1 MKESLFKIC
10 ESIVKIVV
18 IYILLVT
25 AIVTT
30 AIGVRFPEL
39 GVGILVI
46 AVIILII
53 SDTVKG
59 GVDHDSGRN
68 ET

>member
-10 ESIVKIVV
+10 EVIVKIVV
-18 IYILLVT
+18 IYILLIS
-25 AIVTT
+25 AIATT
-30 AIGVRFPEL
+30 AIGVIIPEL

-46 AVIILII
+46 SVFILII

-59 GVDHDSGRN
+59 GADHDSGRN

>member
-1 MKESLFKIC
+1 MKESLLKIC
-10 ESIVKIVV
+10 EAIVKIVV
-18 IYILLVT
+18 IYILLIS
-25 AIVTT
+25 AIATT

-39 GVGILVI
+39 GLGILVI
-46 AVIILII
+46 SVFILII

-59 GVDHDSGRN
+59 GVDHDSGTN